1 MVDNSYH
8 SHQDCMA
15 SRIGEVVDAMQVLVR
30 SNTCRQYDLN
40 SGKFRKNVFQK
51 VKYNFTPSNLHN
63 QKITLF
69 G

>member
-15 SRIGEVVDAMQVLVR
+15 NHIGEVVDAMQVLVR

-40 SGKFRKNVFQK
+40 SGKLHFRVRN
-51 VKYNFTPSNLHN
+51 
-63 QKITLF
+63 
-69 G
+69 